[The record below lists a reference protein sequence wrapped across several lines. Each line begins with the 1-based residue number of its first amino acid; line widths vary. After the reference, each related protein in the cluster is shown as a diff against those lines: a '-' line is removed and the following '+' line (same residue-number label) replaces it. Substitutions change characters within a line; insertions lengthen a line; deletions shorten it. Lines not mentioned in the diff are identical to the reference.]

1 MIIKCLRRCGAKPTR
16 GTGTIKK
23 VGLSEHARYK
33 IALLAALGVPVDEE
47 TVLKT
52 ATAPENVKAGYGGT
66 SVAEAPLDEKR
77 VLRVVFVEDADAVT
91 VITVY
96 PARRGRYD

>member
-1 MIIKCLRRCGAKPTR
+1 MKA
-16 GTGTIKK
+16 
-23 VGLSEHARYK
+23 
-33 IALLAALGVPVDEE
+33 
-47 TVLKT
+47 
-52 ATAPENVKAGYGGT
+52 ATAPDNVKTGYGGR
-66 SVAEAPLDEKR
+66 SGAEAPLDEKR